1 MALSIPCIEC
11 NFAEFCNSFNIMLNV
26 VMLSVVMLNV
36 AMLSVVA
43 PFYNIGTWL
52 KLNRRLFDPE

>member
-11 NFAEFCNSFNIMLNV
+11 NFAECCNSFNI
-26 VMLSVVMLNV
+26 MLSVVMLNV

-43 PFYNIGTWL
+43 PFYKIGTWL